1 MLKALNREKE
11 ITPRLEA
18 AARRDSKNV
27 PLQYVL
33 ADRYR
38 ETGEN
43 DKAEA
48 LYKSLLSSQP
58 TPQTYRALAN
68 SLLKRKKAADFLKV
82 MSEALKRPESLD
94 AIKPQLAAAAAD
106 DEMAE
111 AMLDAGLKQ
120 IAAGAGRRCRSRLTT
135 VLSLIANNPGQNSR
149 NKNRRL
155 EKLLAHRAVLR
166 RAEPQPDRPERDR
179 RHAEAVGSSMPNRPA
194 RVEKLIARVS
204 RRRSRFSGWSFWPIS
219 IAGPATTRPSSRFCA
234 RRCGST
240 PATAPPRR
248 ISRRS

>member
-1 MLKALNREKE
+1 MIA
-11 ITPRLEA
+11 TSSGRLRLSKRTSCWRA
-18 AARRDSKNV
+18 CSRRSTAKKRSRRGWKQRRGDDSKNV

-82 MSEALKRPESLD
+82 MSEAIKRPESLD
-94 AIKPQLAAAAAD
+94 AIKSQLAAAAAD

-111 AMLDAGLKQ
+111 GMLEAGLKQ
-120 IAAGAGRRCRSRLTT
+120 ITADAQVVVEIDLRRAVADCQQSGPELSEQDPAVGKAAG
-135 VLSLIANNPGQNSR
+135 
-149 NKNRRL
+149 
-155 EKLLAHRAVLR
+155 HRAILR
-166 RAEPQPDRPERDR
+166 RAEPRTHRPERDR
-179 RHAEAVGSSMPNRPA
+179 S
-194 RVEKLIARVS
+194 
-204 RRRSRFSGWSFWPIS
+204 
-219 IAGPATTRPSSRFCA
+219 TR
-234 RRCGST
+234 
-240 PATAPPRR
+240 
-248 ISRRS
+248 